1 MSEPN
6 EFPPP
11 PFTPAPLELKERSG
25 CRKALLFGC
34 GGLFLILALGLGG
47 MIVKAPELM
56 RALLVYLEDD
66 TTAKIAPAV
75 PAAERERLHQAFVAA
90 RAHPM
95 RIEDPE
101 GLKALQTKI
110 LELSAKTELSREDV
124 AGLTA
129 ALERFAAVAPKGA
142 PVPAP
147 GAGAPSSPLSP
158 PPSPTT
164 PNAAPAPPRAQPPAP
179 RAPAT
184 A

>member
-25 CRKALLFGC
+25 CRKVLLFGC
-34 GGLFLILALGLGG
+34 GGLFLILALGLVG
-47 MIVKAPELM
+47 MIAKAPELM

-66 TTAKIAPAV
+66 TMAKIAPAV

-95 RIEDPE
+95 RVEDPE
-101 GLKALQTKI
+101 GLKALQSKV
-110 LELSAKTELSREDV
+110 LELNAKTELSREDV

-129 ALERFAAVAPKGA
+129 ALERFAAVAPKSI
-142 PVPAP
+142 PSPAP
-147 GAGAPSSPLSP
+147 GAGAPNP
-158 PPSPTT
+158 PPGPTT
-164 PNAAPAPPRAQPPAP
+164 PQATPAPPGGPAPAP
-179 RAPAT
+179 RASAT